1 MLFFHHQERIIPGWL
16 DKKIVRRVTDA
27 ETLSNVLMVFP
38 SQSFIEKL
46 PGEKVPDRTD
56 LLTFIDDQETR
67 IKNWRK
73 AVELSAPLGED
84 FLELVAS
91 GKLRDVVEK
100 I

>member
-1 MLFFHHQERIIPGWL
+1 MP
-16 DKKIVRRVTDA
+16 DA
-27 ETLSNVLMVFP
+27 ETLSNVLMIFP
-38 SQSFIEKL
+38 SQSFVEKL

-56 LLTFIDDQETR
+56 FLTYIDDYQTR

-73 AVELSAPLGED
+73 AVELSAPLGEE

-91 GKLRDVVEK
+91 GRIKDVIER